1 MHSLKA
7 FAQSTLVELKDA
19 LVDAV
24 GDDEDE
30 DEDFTGG
37 LPAQTLQAEGASE
50 LREDLGGDP
59 IETFSVSAI
68 NGEASANTL
77 AQSKESAESE
87 ATKLEF
93 RAVRDSPYLESCLTE
108 MDSDKATRAGEWNK
122 DDLSVPEIAALSCW
136 TLRQLLPLAAPASR
150 TAEAPSETQR
160 LLRSFSDRY
169 DVLLSEH
176 SALQQ
181 RTRELSI
188 ANSELSRSAQQAE
201 SWKSAHG
208 AAIARLEELS
218 SENADLKERIR
229 SQKDAIN
236 QIRSEEHQLSKNQLA
251 EKLEQKDAEIQALA
265 GAMERLQ
272 EVVDDQSSLMIKCS
286 NLERKLEEAKQAK
299 ELEKPTSDELLH
311 TQTGNVRKETH
322 ETAEGRQLLARCLH
336 AEKELSET
344 SAALEVL
351 LEEKSRRLEDQ
362 EHLVDRRLVTSMLA
376 LYHDHVASGQRTLAD
391 QVLTQALHIL
401 GGVPEET
408 QKSRQQVRAAAAA
421 AEARLAEPLGNAFLD
436 FLEKEAET
444 EMEMARGRRG
454 AATAEGAVL
463 AGADAVGKLAVP
475 NGNTVPQ
482 LPPFAPPEVPL
493 PLPK

>member
-7 FAQSTLVELKDA
+7 FAQSTLGELKDA

-37 LPAQTLQAEGASE
+37 LPAQTLQAEAVSE
-50 LREDLGGDP
+50 FREDVGGDC
-59 IETFSVSAI
+59 IETLRTSAI
-68 NGEASANTL
+68 KGEASANTL
-77 AQSKESAESE
+77 AESE

-93 RAVRDSPYLESCLTE
+93 RAVRDSPYLESCLSQ

-136 TLRQLLPLAAPASR
+136 TLRQLLPLVAPASH
-150 TAEAPSETQR
+150 TANEAQSETQR

-236 QIRSEEHQLSKNQLA
+236 QIRSEDNQLSKNQLA
-251 EKLEQKDAEIQALA
+251 EKLEQKDAEIKALA

-311 TQTGNVRKETH
+311 TQTGSVRKETH

-408 QKSRQQVRAAAAA
+408 QKSRQQVKAAAAA

-444 EMEMARGRRG
+444 EMEMARGRRS

-463 AGADAVGKLAVP
+463 EGADAVGKLAVP

-482 LPPFAPPEVPL
+482 LPPFAPLEVPL